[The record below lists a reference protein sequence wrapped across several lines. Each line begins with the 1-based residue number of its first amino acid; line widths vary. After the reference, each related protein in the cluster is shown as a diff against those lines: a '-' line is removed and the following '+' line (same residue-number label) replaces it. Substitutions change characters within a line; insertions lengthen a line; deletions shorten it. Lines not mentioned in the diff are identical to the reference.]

1 MTPIF
6 QARIRHP
13 SEKLYKPG
21 WAAEG
26 PFMGVYDSRFNRNKE
41 LNMVQWRLLPF
52 YGKWMD
58 CYSLSLDKPY
68 DIFWSGPK
76 VTKRPPGTH
85 VSRSLLHLS
94 GHPVAGAGVFDL
106 NDAAL
111 VAASSGFVSLPT
123 AVFPP
128 RKDAAP
134 PTSWRRLLFIQV
146 AIDCWFKKICRRNIK
161 A

>member
-26 PFMGVYDSRFNRNKE
+26 PFMGVYDSPFNRNKE

-94 GHPVAGAGVFDL
+94 GHPVAGVGVFDL
-106 NDAAL
+106 VTL
-111 VAASSGFVSLPT
+111 PSWQRLLYGFVGRRQFFILEKM
-123 AVFPP
+123 P
-128 RKDAAP
+128 R
-134 PTSWRRLLFIQV
+134 RRHPDGGFCLF
-146 AIDCWFKKICRRNIK
+146 K
-161 A
+161 